1 MLKSTFHIKE
11 MDCPSEENLIRMKL
25 EGVEHVKQLDFDL
38 TNREL
43 GVYHTI
49 ENEEI
54 AKSLEALNLGSKL
67 IRTDQVD
74 DSEIQEESSQ
84 KKILWAVLIINFVFF
99 LLEMTTGVVSES
111 MGLVADSLD
120 MLADSIVYGLSLF
133 AVGGTVLMKKNISK
147 VAGYFQIVLA
157 GIGFVEVLR
166 RFFGIESVPDFQTMI
181 IISILALFANGLCLY
196 ILQRSRSK
204 EAHMQASMIFTSND
218 IIINLGVVVAGLL
231 VMWTGSNKPD
241 LVIGSIVFVLVIK
254 GAIRILALSKET

>member
-1 MLKSTFHIKE
+1 MLKSSFHIKE

-74 DSEIQEESSQ
+74 DSEIQEEFSQ

-181 IISILALFANGLCLY
+181 IVSILALFANGLCLH

-241 LVIGSIVFVLVIK
+241 LVIGSIVFILVIK

>member
-181 IISILALFANGLCLY
+181 IVSILALFANGLCLY

-241 LVIGSIVFVLVIK
+241 LVIGSIVFILVIK